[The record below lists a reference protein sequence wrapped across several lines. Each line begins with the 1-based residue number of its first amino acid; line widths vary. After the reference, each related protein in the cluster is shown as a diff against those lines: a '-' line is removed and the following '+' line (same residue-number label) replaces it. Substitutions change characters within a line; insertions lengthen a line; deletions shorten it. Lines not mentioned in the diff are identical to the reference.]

1 MLSIDPFVVEKGR
14 DIVGLY
20 LNPPDQAVVLCVEEK
35 TQIQLLDRTLLL
47 LPMGLGYIKGVT
59 HDSIRHGTTT
69 LFAALD
75 VATGSV
81 IAERKSRNR
90 HQEVLNFPRRI
101 DTEVPSELDV
111 RLIVDNDCTHKHIKV
126 RSWPA

>member
-1 MLSIDPFVVEKGR
+1 MLPNDPFVVEKGR
-14 DIVGLY
+14 DIVGLS

-35 TQIQLLDRTLLL
+35 TQIQGLDRTQLL

-81 IAERKSRNR
+81 IA
-90 HQEVLNFPRRI
+90 
-101 DTEVPSELDV
+101 
-111 RLIVDNDCTHKHIKV
+111 
-126 RSWPA
+126 